1 MYIRLGQ
8 YTISDGITWDYILKA
23 SDLPPVS
30 LNGLQMLGRE
40 AALAVGLEEVPRWER
55 RLFDWS
61 QKEPSWKTLKVING
75 WEIPNGDVYGK
86 IIYKWK
92 VDESG
97 PLPCFTTSAISN
109 RIQVCLKF
117 WHP

>member
-1 MYIRLGQ
+1 
-8 YTISDGITWDYILKA
+8 
-23 SDLPPVS
+23 
-30 LNGLQMLGRE
+30 MLGRE
-40 AALAVGLEEVPRWER
+40 AALAVGLEEVPGWER

-75 WEIPNGDVYGK
+75 WEIPNGGVYGK

-97 PLPCFTTSAISN
+97 PLPCFTTSAISKPN
-109 RIQVCLKF
+109 PGLSEILVSLNSNGLPTFGVSLIFTHGPKSYYQYEHKSPPSP
-117 WHP
+117 H